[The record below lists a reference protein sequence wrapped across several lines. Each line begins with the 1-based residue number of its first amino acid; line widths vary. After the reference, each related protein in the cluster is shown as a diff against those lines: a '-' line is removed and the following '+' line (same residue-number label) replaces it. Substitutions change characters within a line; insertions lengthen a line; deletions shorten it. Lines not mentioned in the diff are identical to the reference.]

1 MPDSAV
7 NPASRSA
14 ALSGDV
20 DSAQS
25 PASSEA
31 EGKPARTARSPQRLA
46 LLNRPPSFGIPYG
59 APTLDLFADDAERA
73 TLQAMNTDVRQ
84 GTLAGFELPEVFMAA
99 VSATAEADDPLAS
112 VRLLRPV
119 PSATGSPDL
128 GDERGNAAAEAA
140 SLEFAFDDVPPPD
153 GVVAGPVPPEAE
165 SEIAEAA
172 APNEALPRSSRRM
185 SEARAKNAVNTV
197 AAADRHTPESLAAT
211 LIDDDRGTSPSRPP
225 VAPDRSAPKSLTA
238 TLIDD
243 DRRTRPP
250 AASSDGSTRDTAQAA
265 AFADIVKAMTGLV
278 ADQKTA
284 SAALSRR
291 MKTLLATV
299 VCVLLVSVATGIA
312 QAIALTRL
320 TDENTTQQLRIE
332 QLMQNQAASL
342 DSFFD
347 TDSANVAV
355 PHRDGPAAAAT
366 DADADAAPPAHP
378 PKRSHITKR

>member
-1 MPDSAV
+1 
-7 NPASRSA
+7 
-14 ALSGDV
+14 
-20 DSAQS
+20 
-25 PASSEA
+25 
-31 EGKPARTARSPQRLA
+31 
-46 LLNRPPSFGIPYG
+46 
-59 APTLDLFADDAERA
+59 
-73 TLQAMNTDVRQ
+73 
-84 GTLAGFELPEVFMAA
+84 MAA

-185 SEARAKNAVNTV
+185 SETRAKNAVSTV
-197 AAADRHTPESLAAT
+197 AAPDRHTPESLAAT
-211 LIDDDRGTSPSRPP
+211 LIDDDRGTSPSRSP
-225 VAPDRSAPKSLTA
+225 VAPDRHTPESLTA

-243 DRRTRPP
+243 DRRTRPSPSP
-250 AASSDGSTRDTAQAA
+250 AGSTLDTAQAA

-284 SAALSRR
+284 SAVLSRR
-291 MKTLLATV
+291 MKTLVAIV

-342 DSFFD
+342 DAFFD

>member
-119 PSATGSPDL
+119 PSATGSQDSS
-128 GDERGNAAAEAA
+128 DERGNAAAEAA

-172 APNEALPRSSRRM
+172 APNEALPRTSRRM
-185 SEARAKNAVNTV
+185 SETRAKNAVSTV
-197 AAADRHTPESLAAT
+197 AAPDRHTPESLAAT
-211 LIDDDRGTSPSRPP
+211 LIDDDRGTSPSRSP
-225 VAPDRSAPKSLTA
+225 VAPDRHTPKSLTA

-243 DRRTRPP
+243 DRRTRPSP
-250 AASSDGSTRDTAQAA
+250 SPDGSTRDTAQAA

-291 MKTLLATV
+291 MKTLLAIV

-355 PHRDGPAAAAT
+355 PHRDGPAAAT
-366 DADADAAPPAHP
+366 DADADAAQPAHP

>member
-172 APNEALPRSSRRM
+172 APNEALPRTSRRM
-185 SEARAKNAVNTV
+185 SETRAKNAVSTV
-197 AAADRHTPESLAAT
+197 AAPDRHTPESLAAT
-211 LIDDDRGTSPSRPP
+211 LTDDDRGTSPSRSP
-225 VAPDRSAPKSLTA
+225 VAPDRHTPKSLTA

-243 DRRTRPP
+243 DRRTRPSP
-250 AASSDGSTRDTAQAA
+250 SPDGSTRDTA

-291 MKTLLATV
+291 MKTLLAIV

-355 PHRDGPAAAAT
+355 PHRDGPAAAT
-366 DADADAAPPAHP
+366 DADADAAQPAHP

>member
-185 SEARAKNAVNTV
+185 SETRAKNAVSTV
-197 AAADRHTPESLAAT
+197 AAPDRHTPE
-211 LIDDDRGTSPSRPP
+211 
-225 VAPDRSAPKSLTA
+225 SLTA

-243 DRRTRPP
+243 DRRTRPSPSP
-250 AASSDGSTRDTAQAA
+250 AGSTLDTAQAA

-284 SAALSRR
+284 SAVLSRR
-291 MKTLLATV
+291 MKTLVAIV

-342 DSFFD
+342 DAFFD

-355 PHRDGPAAAAT
+355 PHRDGAAAAAT

>member
-185 SEARAKNAVNTV
+185 SETRAKNAVSTV
-197 AAADRHTPESLAAT
+197 AAPDRHTPESLAAT
-211 LIDDDRGTSPSRPP
+211 LIDDDRGTSPSRSP
-225 VAPDRSAPKSLTA
+225 VAPDRRAPESLTA

-243 DRRTRPP
+243 DRRTRPSPSP
-250 AASSDGSTRDTAQAA
+250 AGSTLDTAQAA

-284 SAALSRR
+284 SAVLSRR
-291 MKTLLATV
+291 MKTLVAIV

-342 DSFFD
+342 DAFFD

-355 PHRDGPAAAAT
+355 PHRDGAAAT
-366 DADADAAPPAHP
+366 DADADADAAPPAHP

>member
-14 ALSGDV
+14 ALSGDA
-20 DSAQS
+20 DSAQL

-119 PSATGSPDL
+119 PSATASQDL
-128 GDERGNAAAEAA
+128 SDERGNAAAEAA
-140 SLEFAFDDVPPPD
+140 SLELAFDDVPPPD
-153 GVVAGPVPPEAE
+153 GVVAGPVPPEAG

-172 APNEALPRSSRRM
+172 APNEALPRRSRRM
-185 SEARAKNAVNTV
+185 SEARAKNAVSTV
-197 AAADRHTPESLAAT
+197 AAPDRHAPESLAAT
-211 LIDDDRGTSPSRPP
+211 LLDDDPGTSPLRSP
-225 VAPDRSAPKSLTA
+225 VAPKLLTA

-250 AASSDGSTRDTAQAA
+250 AGRSDGSTFDTAQAA
-265 AFADIVKAMTGLV
+265 AFADITKAMSGLV
-278 ADQKTA
+278 ADHKNSA
-284 SAALSRR
+284 AALSRR
-291 MKTLLATV
+291 MKTLLAIV
-299 VCVLLVSVATGIA
+299 VCVLLASVATGIA
-312 QAIALTRL
+312 QAIALKRL
-320 TDENTTQQLRIE
+320 TEENTVQQLRIE

-342 DSFFD
+342 ESFFD
-347 TDSANVAV
+347 TDSANVGV
-355 PHRDGPAAAAT
+355 PHHDGAAAGAN
-366 DADADAAPPAHP
+366 DLDAAQPAHSP
-378 PKRSHITKR
+378 SPKRSHITRRMKRL

>member
-172 APNEALPRSSRRM
+172 APNEALPRTSRRM
-185 SEARAKNAVNTV
+185 SETRAKNAVSTV
-197 AAADRHTPESLAAT
+197 AAPDRHTPESLAAT
-211 LIDDDRGTSPSRPP
+211 LTDDDRGTSPSRSP
-225 VAPDRSAPKSLTA
+225 VAPDRHTPKSLTA

-243 DRRTRPP
+243 DRRTRPSP
-250 AASSDGSTRDTAQAA
+250 SPDGSTRDTA

-366 DADADAAPPAHP
+366 DADADAAQPAHP

>member
-14 ALSGDV
+14 ALSGDAE
-20 DSAQS
+20 SARS

-119 PSATGSPDL
+119 PSAMGSQDSS
-128 GDERGNAAAEAA
+128 DERGNAAAEAA

-172 APNEALPRSSRRM
+172 APNEALPRTSRRM
-185 SEARAKNAVNTV
+185 SETRAKNAVSTV
-197 AAADRHTPESLAAT
+197 AAPDRHTPESLAAT
-211 LIDDDRGTSPSRPP
+211 LTDDDRGTSPSRSP
-225 VAPDRSAPKSLTA
+225 VAPDRHTPKSLTA

-243 DRRTRPP
+243 DRRTRPSP
-250 AASSDGSTRDTAQAA
+250 SPDGSTRDTA

-291 MKTLLATV
+291 MKTLLAIV

-355 PHRDGPAAAAT
+355 PHRDGPAAAT
-366 DADADAAPPAHP
+366 DADADAAQPAHP

>member
-14 ALSGDV
+14 ALSGDAE
-20 DSAQS
+20 SARS

-172 APNEALPRSSRRM
+172 APNEALPRTSRRM
-185 SEARAKNAVNTV
+185 SETRAKNAVSTV
-197 AAADRHTPESLAAT
+197 AAPDRHTPESLAAT
-211 LIDDDRGTSPSRPP
+211 LTDDDRGTSPSRSP
-225 VAPDRSAPKSLTA
+225 VAPDRHTPKSLTA

-243 DRRTRPP
+243 DRRTRPSP
-250 AASSDGSTRDTAQAA
+250 SPDGSTRDTA

-291 MKTLLATV
+291 MKTLLAIV

-355 PHRDGPAAAAT
+355 PHRDGPAAAT
-366 DADADAAPPAHP
+366 DADADAAQPAHP